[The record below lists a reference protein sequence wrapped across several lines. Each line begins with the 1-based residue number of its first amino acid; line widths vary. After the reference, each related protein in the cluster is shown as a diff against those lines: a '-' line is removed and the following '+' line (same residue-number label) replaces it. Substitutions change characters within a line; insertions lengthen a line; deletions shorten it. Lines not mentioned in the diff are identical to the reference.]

1 MSHKGPMATI
11 AKACGEPIY
20 EPDGLIRPAEKKSTS
35 VRGHEPAVEL
45 GDHLSAARSSEHHF
59 GHVTLH
65 GHGGRTSIQ
74 GQHFQKGRTLTCINA
89 SCARSTSSEG
99 INVHVA
105 TPKKVQK
112 IHTFV
117 FTSVLY
123 AQEYQSILDAPS
135 GTF

>member
-59 GHVTLH
+59 GHVALH

-74 GQHFQKGRTLTCINA
+74 GQHFQKDRTLTCINA
-89 SCARSTSSEG
+89 SCARSNEQRRHQRPRRHSEESPENLHLC
-99 INVHVA
+99 IYKCPLCSRV
-105 TPKKVQK
+105 P
-112 IHTFV
+112 
-117 FTSVLY
+117 
-123 AQEYQSILDAPS
+123 EYP
-135 GTF
+135 